1 MTAADEYQRECE
13 RALGEHVQITAV
25 ANVVMCLCGD
35 WFAVMPGGS
44 PGDDRAH
51 RAHVAQA
58 LAADP
63 GVRAAVER
71 EARGG
76 AGLIAAERR
85 RQIEIEGYTIE
96 HDAQHSADELLDA
109 AIAYLSPNDA
119 CAWPWSEEA
128 FKPEAKN
135 DYSVP
140 WHKRSHIG
148 TVRDLTKAGALIAA
162 LIDTLRYRQE
172 PSDD

>member
-1 MTAADEYQRECE
+1 MTAADEYQRV
-13 RALGEHVQITAV
+13 LGEHEAEDTES
-25 ANVVMCLCGD
+25 CYLCGCG
-35 WFAVMPGGS
+35 WFSEAWTHGETR
-44 PGDDRAH
+44 RAH
-51 RAHVAQA
+51 HSHVIQA

-172 PSDD
+172 PNDD